1 MHGIENDR
9 IQRAMEKASYAQV
22 YGVGISLVLSLLV
35 LLSSPMQLR
44 AETFRDSLG
53 RKVVLAGPPQRIVS
67 LAPSITEMI
76 YFLGLGDRLVGV
88 TRFSYFPEQAREKP
102 KVGTYTDV
110 NAEKVVTLNPDLVI
124 ATADGNRRADVEML
138 EEAKIPVY
146 VLNPRRVT
154 EIMDAIESVGDLC
167 GVAQRARVRVA
178 SLRQRIQGV
187 TDAVRG
193 KGKPLVF
200 LVINVKPLMSVNRN
214 TTHHDIIEMAGGR
227 NMAEGQRITYPRLS
241 LEEVIRRGP
250 EVIIISSMDR
260 SGEHERARREWFQ
273 WDTIPAVRKGH
284 VYLINS
290 DLIDRA
296 APRIIDG
303 LEEMAKLIHPEIAW
317 NERR

>member
-1 MHGIENDR
+1 MNESSFR
-9 IQRAMEKASYAQV
+9 QMYC
-22 YGVGISLVLSLLV
+22 VGISLVLFFVV

-53 RKVVLAGPPQRIVS
+53 RKVVLCASPKRIVA

-88 TRFSYFPEQAREKP
+88 TRFSYFPEEAREKP

-110 NAEKVVTLNPDLVI
+110 NVEKVVTLNPDLVI
-124 ATADGNRRADVEML
+124 ATVDGNRREDVEML
-138 EEAKIPVY
+138 EEAGIPVY
-146 VLNPRRVT
+146 ALNPRRVT
-154 EIMDAIESVGDLC
+154 EILDAIERVGEIC
-167 GVAQRARVRVA
+167 GIAHRARVRVG
-178 SLRQRIQGV
+178 SLRERVERI
-187 TDAVRG
+187 TEAVRG
-193 KGKPLVF
+193 RGRPLVF
-200 LVINVKPLMSVNRN
+200 LVINAKPLMSVNRS
-214 TTHHDIIEMAGGR
+214 TTHHDIIELAGGR
-227 NMAEGQRITYPRLS
+227 NLAEDQPITYPRLS
-241 LEEVIRRGP
+241 LEEVLRKGP
-250 EVIIISSMDR
+250 GVIIISSMDKAA
-260 SGEHERARREWFQ
+260 EHERARREWFQ
-273 WDTIPAVRKGH
+273 WNTIPAVQKGH